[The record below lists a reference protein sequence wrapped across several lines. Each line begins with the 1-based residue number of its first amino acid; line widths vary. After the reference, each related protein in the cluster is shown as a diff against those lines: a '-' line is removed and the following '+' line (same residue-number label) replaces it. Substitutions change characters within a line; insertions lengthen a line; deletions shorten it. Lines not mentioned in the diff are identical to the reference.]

1 MTPTPSTTV
10 MADKLRSA
18 PFLLAD
24 WTVDATSDRIH
35 HSGTEHKLESK
46 MMAVLVYL
54 AARAGEVVTREEL
67 ERDIWQGRIVGY
79 DALTGCVTKL
89 RKTLGDDPRHPR
101 YIETIAKK
109 GYRLIAA
116 VNPKQ
121 VPQVDLSPEVALPIG
136 KSPRRAIP
144 AWSMVLGTMLVI
156 ALVLGIIFKL
166 NVEHAVPDELDRPS
180 IAVLPF
186 DNLSNDTAQDYFSN
200 GITADIT
207 TALSNHSGLF
217 VIAHPSV
224 TSFNGQDMDINRA
237 AGALGVRYVLQGSV
251 RRTPSKLR
259 VNAQLIDARSGV
271 HLWAERYDREIQDV
285 LEVQDE
291 IAARI
296 VGALEVKLTEEEKQR
311 TAHRYTVSAD
321 AYDAFLRGQDH
332 YVRYTREDNLQ
343 AQAAYQRALDLDPE
357 FARAYSALALTYTA
371 EHRFWHA
378 DSAVARARAL
388 ALAEK
393 AVALDAT
400 SPQTQWTLGHVHLHR
415 REYAQAVDASR
426 KAIRLNPNFADS
438 YIVLASSITYQGDAA
453 EAVTLIRKAMRLNP
467 HYPAP
472 YALALGRAYYF
483 LDRYEDAVAA
493 LRDAIERNANLLSSY
508 VYLTAALSGQGKTD
522 DAAWTAAQL
531 RLLVPGFTVSDI
543 DEMFPIENPERLAAL
558 LEHLRRA
565 GL

>member
-1 MTPTPSTTV
+1 MTDSLQTAPPH
-10 MADKLRSA
+10 A

-24 WTVDATSDRIH
+24 WTVDATTDRIRQ
-35 HSGTEHKLESK
+35 GDTEHKLESK

-54 AARAGEVVTREEL
+54 ATRAGEVVTREEL
-67 ERDIWQGRIVGY
+67 ERDVWHGRIVGY

-89 RKTLGDDPRHPR
+89 RKILGDDSRHPR

-116 VNPKQ
+116 VNPIQ
-121 VPQVDLSPEVALPIG
+121 TPLVESGPDISVSSDAH
-136 KSPRRAIP
+136 RRRSAIP
-144 AWSMVLGTMLVI
+144 RWSIVVVAAVAVVTVLVFSLKTSI
-156 ALVLGIIFKL
+156 DPPAL
-166 NVEHAVPDELDRPS
+166 DEPDRPS

-186 DNLSNDTAQDYFSN
+186 DNLSNDAAQDYFSN

-217 VIAHPSV
+217 VIAHPSAA
-224 TSFNGQDMDINRA
+224 SFKGQDMDVNRA

-251 RRTPSKLR
+251 RRTQSKLR
-259 VNAQLIDARSGV
+259 VNAQLIDARTGV
-271 HLWAERYDREIQDV
+271 HLWAERYDREMQDV
-285 LEVQDE
+285 LDVQDE
-291 IAARI
+291 IAVRI

-311 TAHRYTVSAD
+311 TARRYTNSAD

-378 DSAVARARAL
+378 DPAVARARAL

-393 AVALDAT
+393 AVALDAA
-400 SPQTQWTLGHVHLHR
+400 SPQTHWALGHVHLHR
-415 REYAQAVDASR
+415 REFAQAVEATQ

-438 YIVLASSITYQGDAA
+438 YIVLASSITYQGDAG

-467 HYPAP
+467 LYPAP

-483 LDRYEDAVAA
+483 LDRYEDAAAA

-508 VYLTAALSGQGKTD
+508 VYLTATLSGQGKTD

-531 RLLVPGFTVSDI
+531 RMLAPGFMVSDVN
-543 DEMFPIENPERLAAL
+543 EMFPIENAERLAAL
-558 LEHLRRA
+558 VDRLRRA